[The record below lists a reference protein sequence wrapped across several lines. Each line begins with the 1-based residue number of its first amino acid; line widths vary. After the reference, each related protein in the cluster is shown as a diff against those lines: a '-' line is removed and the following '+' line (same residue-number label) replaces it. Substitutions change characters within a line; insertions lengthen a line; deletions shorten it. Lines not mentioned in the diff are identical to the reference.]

1 MIFEVQRK
9 KIKYIFFIIITLVG
23 LSYVLFNKYGIFK
36 YWKLEKKVNDLKVKI
51 SLIEKQNKIL
61 EAEIDSLKRGIP
73 AKIEKLAREKYNM
86 KRHNEQVI
94 KVKEK

>member
-1 MIFEVQRK
+1 MIFEVQK
-9 KIKYIFFIIITLVG
+9 NKIKYIFYLVIILIG
-23 LSYVLFNKYGIFK
+23 LAYVLFNKYGIFK

-51 SLIEKQNKIL
+51 SLIEKQNKML